1 MMPPDVRI
9 AHVLVVEDNADLAL
23 GLRMNLE
30 VEGHQV
36 TVAATGAEGLRLARE
51 LRPDL
56 LVLDLMLPDLDGYR
70 VLETLR
76 DEGLETP
83 VLILTAR
90 QEQRDKVRGFRLGAD
105 DYVTKPFGLDELLAR
120 VDALLR
126 RARRARSGPE
136 TVRFGDVE
144 VHPKRHA
151 VYRAGQPVELR
162 PMELELLLALVARP
176 DETLTRAQLLEN
188 VWGYNSGVVSRT
200 IDTHM
205 GELRR
210 KLEADPSAPRHL
222 LSVRKVGYQL
232 RLRAPVEA
240 TAEPRGAPR

>member
-1 MMPPDVRI
+1 MPPDVRT

-30 VEGHQV
+30 VEGHRV
-36 TVAATGAEGLRLARE
+36 SVAATGAEGLRLARE

-76 DEGLETP
+76 DEGHELP

-90 QEQRDKVRGFRLGAD
+90 QEERDKVRGFRLGAD

-120 VDALLR
+120 VGALLR
-126 RARRARSGPE
+126 RARPAAGPE
-136 TVRFGDVE
+136 VVRFGDVE
-144 VHPKRHA
+144 LLPKQHLVR
-151 VYRAGQPVELR
+151 RGGRTVELR
-162 PMELELLLALVARP
+162 PMELELLLALAARRNETVARG
-176 DETLTRAQLLEN
+176 ELLAQ
-188 VWGYNSGVVSRT
+188 VWGYREGVMSRT

-205 GELRR
+205 AELRR
-210 KLEADPSAPRHL
+210 KLEADPSQPRHL

-232 RLRAPVEA
+232 RA
-240 TAEPRGAPR
+240 

>member
-1 MMPPDVRI
+1 MPQDVRT

-30 VEGHQV
+30 VEGHRV
-36 TVAATGAEGLRLARE
+36 TVAATGADGLRLARE

-76 DEGLETP
+76 DEGHELP

-90 QEQRDKVRGFRLGAD
+90 QEERDKVRGFRLGAD

-120 VDALLR
+120 VGALLR
-126 RARRARSGPE
+126 RARPAAGPE
-136 TVRFGDVE
+136 VVRFGDVE
-144 VHPKRHA
+144 LLPKQHLVR
-151 VYRAGQPVELR
+151 RDGRTVELR
-162 PMELELLLALVARP
+162 PMELELLLALAARRNETVARG
-176 DETLTRAQLLEN
+176 ELLAQ
-188 VWGYNSGVVSRT
+188 VWGYREGVMSRT

-205 GELRR
+205 AELRR
-210 KLEADPSAPRHL
+210 KLEADPSQPRHL

-232 RLRAPVEA
+232 R
-240 TAEPRGAPR
+240 T

>member
-1 MMPPDVRI
+1 MPPDVRT

-30 VEGHQV
+30 VEGHRV
-36 TVAATGAEGLRLARE
+36 SVAATGAEGLRLARE

-76 DEGLETP
+76 DEGHELP

-90 QEQRDKVRGFRLGAD
+90 QEERDKVRGFRLGAD

-120 VDALLR
+120 VGALLR
-126 RARRARSGPE
+126 RARPAAGPE
-136 TVRFGDVE
+136 VVRFGDVE
-144 VHPKRHA
+144 LLPKQHLVR
-151 VYRAGQPVELR
+151 RGGRTVELR
-162 PMELELLLALVARP
+162 PMELELLLALAARRNETVARG
-176 DETLTRAQLLEN
+176 ELLAQ
-188 VWGYNSGVVSRT
+188 VWGYREGVMSRT

-205 GELRR
+205 AELRR
-210 KLEADPSAPRHL
+210 KLEADPSQPRHL

-232 RLRAPVEA
+232 R
-240 TAEPRGAPR
+240 T

>member
-1 MMPPDVRI
+1 MPPDART

-30 VEGHQV
+30 VEGHRV
-36 TVAATGAEGLRLARE
+36 SVAATGAEGLRLARE

-76 DEGLETP
+76 DEGHELP

-90 QEQRDKVRGFRLGAD
+90 QEERDKVRGFRLGAD

-120 VDALLR
+120 VGALLR
-126 RARRARSGPE
+126 RARPAAGPE
-136 TVRFGDVE
+136 VVRFGDVE
-144 VHPKRHA
+144 LLPKQHLVR
-151 VYRAGQPVELR
+151 RGGRTVELR
-162 PMELELLLALVARP
+162 PMELELLLALAARRNETVARG
-176 DETLTRAQLLEN
+176 ELLAQ
-188 VWGYNSGVVSRT
+188 VWGYREGVMSRT

-205 GELRR
+205 AELRR
-210 KLEADPSAPRHL
+210 KLEADPSQPRHL

-232 RLRAPVEA
+232 R
-240 TAEPRGAPR
+240 T

>member
-1 MMPPDVRI
+1 MPPDVRT

-30 VEGHQV
+30 VEGHRV
-36 TVAATGAEGLRLARE
+36 TVAATGVEGLRLARE

-76 DEGLETP
+76 DEGHELP

-90 QEQRDKVRGFRLGAD
+90 QEERDKVRGFRLGAD

-120 VDALLR
+120 VGALLR
-126 RARRARSGPE
+126 RARPAAGPE
-136 TVRFGDVE
+136 VVRFGDVE
-144 VHPKRHA
+144 LLPKQHLVR
-151 VYRAGQPVELR
+151 RGGRTVELR
-162 PMELELLLALVARP
+162 PMELELLLALAARRNETVARG
-176 DETLTRAQLLEN
+176 ELLAQ
-188 VWGYNSGVVSRT
+188 VWGYREGVMSRT

-205 GELRR
+205 AELRR
-210 KLEADPSAPRHL
+210 KLEADPSQPRHL

-232 RLRAPVEA
+232 R
-240 TAEPRGAPR
+240 T

>member
-1 MMPPDVRI
+1 MPPDVRT

-30 VEGHQV
+30 VEGHRV
-36 TVAATGAEGLRLARE
+36 SVAATGAEGLRLARE

-76 DEGLETP
+76 DEGHELP

-90 QEQRDKVRGFRLGAD
+90 QEERDKVRGFRLGAD

-120 VDALLR
+120 VGALLR
-126 RARRARSGPE
+126 RARLAAGPE
-136 TVRFGDVE
+136 VVRFGDVE
-144 VHPKRHA
+144 LLPKQHLVR
-151 VYRAGQPVELR
+151 RGGRTVELR
-162 PMELELLLALVARP
+162 PMELELLLALAARRNETVARG
-176 DETLTRAQLLEN
+176 ELLAQ
-188 VWGYNSGVVSRT
+188 VWGYREGVMSRT

-205 GELRR
+205 AELRR
-210 KLEADPSAPRHL
+210 KLEADPSQPRHL

-232 RLRAPVEA
+232 R
-240 TAEPRGAPR
+240 T